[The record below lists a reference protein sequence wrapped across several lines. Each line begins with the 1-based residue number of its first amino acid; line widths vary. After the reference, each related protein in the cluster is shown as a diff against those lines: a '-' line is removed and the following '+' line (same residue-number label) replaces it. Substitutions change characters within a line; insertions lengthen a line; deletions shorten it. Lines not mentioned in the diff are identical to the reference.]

1 MAPRQLAPA
10 AATDRPCHPI
20 PGDKTMRR
28 FAPLLPAVMLLGL
41 AACGGAGL
49 TGQQPQRPAAPP
61 VAYNPPP
68 QTLTQP
74 ESDVRWHQVR
84 FATASTRLTEG
95 DRATIR
101 EVATAMGN
109 ENALRATVIGRA
121 DPVGRDQA
129 NMRLSRQRAMAV
141 RDALVREGVARDRI
155 DTRWTG
161 DRRPPAA
168 QGPASTEEGG
178 DRVVDIALQR
188 RGQAD

>member
-1 MAPRQLAPA
+1 
-10 AATDRPCHPI
+10 
-20 PGDKTMRR
+20 MRR
-28 FAPLLPAVMLLGL
+28 FVPLLPAALLLGL
-41 AACGGAGL
+41 AACGNAGL
-49 TGQQPQRPAAPP
+49 TGTQPQRPAAPP
-61 VAYNPPP
+61 VAFNPPP
-68 QTLTQP
+68 QALTQP
-74 ESDVRWHQVR
+74 EADVRWHQVR
-84 FATASTRLTEG
+84 FPTASTRVGEG
-95 DRATIR
+95 DRETIR
-101 EVATAMGN
+101 EVAAAMRE

-129 NMRLSRQRAMAV
+129 NLRLSRQRAMAV

-168 QGPASTEEGG
+168 QGPDTTEEGG

>member
-1 MAPRQLAPA
+1 
-10 AATDRPCHPI
+10 
-20 PGDKTMRR
+20 MRR

-49 TGQQPQRPAAPP
+49 TDQQPQRPAAPP
-61 VAYNPPP
+61 VAFNPPP
-68 QTLTQP
+68 QALTQP
-74 ESDVRWHQVR
+74 EANVRWHQVR
-84 FATASTRLTEG
+84 FATASTRLTES
-95 DRATIR
+95 DRETIR
-101 EVATAMGN
+101 EVASSMRD

-141 RDALVREGVARDRI
+141 RDALVREGVNRDRI

-168 QGPASTEEGG
+168 QGPTSTEEGG